1 MQDLFS
7 IILVF
12 MHPLKIST
20 LSFSKVNLYFL
31 IFNILYMHCFND
43 FSGDMSSQLHIVK
56 VKEGIESLKLFLVNG
71 IYQKI
76 LTVNPIAL
84 IHRLRR
90 YKDLKSPRMT
100 LLFMK
105 TGILQ
110 KLLKMEMTL
119 PLSDCQD

>member
-1 MQDLFS
+1 MLLQLLIVSMQKLEG
-7 IILVF
+7 
-12 MHPLKIST
+12 
-20 LSFSKVNLYFL
+20 NR
-31 IFNILYMHCFND
+31 FN
-43 FSGDMSSQLHIVK
+43 
-56 VKEGIESLKLFLVNG
+56 KLFLVNG

-119 PLSDCQD
+119 PLSDYQD